1 MPKWKEVPS
10 RIKTQFLNLSRSK
23 PSARPL
29 PHETLAA
36 ARHLSQVWFLAPQAK
51 DYNHQILS
59 KSLKIRLLQPTP
71 KNKIGVNLQ
80 LPTEKSYPKS
90 DPQNPRESLMIQDL
104 GRSPKSLAKDCPPNQ
119 PISPTFL
126 GLFKPLKISI
136 QISQRGVNRMP
147 KSKEA
152 PSRIKT
158 QFLHLSRSK
167 PSARPLPRETLAAA
181 PPLPQVWFLAPQS

>member
-1 MPKWKEVPS
+1 M
-10 RIKTQFLNLSRSK
+10 
-23 PSARPL
+23 
-29 PHETLAA
+29 
-36 ARHLSQVWFLAPQAK
+36 
-51 DYNHQILS
+51 
-59 KSLKIRLLQPTP
+59 LQPTP
-71 KNKIGVNLQ
+71 NNKIGVNLQ
-80 LPTEKSYPKS
+80 LPTEKYYPKS

-104 GRSPKSLAKDCPPNQ
+104 GRSPKSLVKDCPPIQ
-119 PISPTFL
+119 PITPTFL

-158 QFLHLSRSK
+158 QFSHLSRSK

-181 PPLPQVWFLAPQS
+181 PPCRKCDSLPPNLKIVTTKSYQNPSR